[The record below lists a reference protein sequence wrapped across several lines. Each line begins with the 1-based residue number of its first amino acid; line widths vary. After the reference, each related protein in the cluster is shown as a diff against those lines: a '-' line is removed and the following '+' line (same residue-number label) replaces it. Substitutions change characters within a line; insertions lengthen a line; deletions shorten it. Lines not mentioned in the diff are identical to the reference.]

1 MSLLLP
7 EFGLLFW
14 MALSFGVVFFAVAKF
29 GFPVIIRSVEQRKE
43 FIDKSLAA
51 AEEANRR
58 IENLQAEGQALL
70 DTARAEQLAIL
81 REAAQTK
88 DKIVAEA
95 KDDARKEAQKLL
107 EEAQKQIRR
116 EKDAALTEI
125 RSQVAILA
133 VDIAE
138 KVLRSELK
146 DKAPQIELVNRLLDE
161 AQSSDQAGS

>member
-1 MSLLLP
+1 MSLVLP

-14 MALSFGVVFFAVAKF
+14 MALSFGIVFFIVAKF
-29 GFPVIIRSVEQRKE
+29 GFPVIVRSVEERKN
-43 FIDKSLAA
+43 FIDSSLAA
-51 AEEANRR
+51 AEQANERLA
-58 IENLQAEGQALL
+58 NLQAEGQALL

-95 KDDARKEAQKLL
+95 KDSARKEAQKLL
-107 EEAQKQIRR
+107 EDAQKQIRR

-125 RSQVAILA
+125 RSQVAVLA

-138 KVLRSELK
+138 KVLRNELK
-146 DKAPQIELVNRLLDE
+146 DKAPQLELVNRLIDE
-161 AQSSDQAGS
+161 AQSSEQPKS